1 MKKEHSRSNKELL
14 ETKYVVAESS
24 ESLEIKINEY
34 PRKQGK
40 KIKLEI
46 RRKKKKHDSEMTSPR
61 NPASAGSSRKRSRNW
76 KQEETNSEPV
86 LGSFLQLVAVDF

>member
-34 PRKQGK
+34 PQKQGK

-46 RRKKKKHDSEMTSPR
+46 RRKKKKNMTVRWPVQEIQHLLEVPER
-61 NPASAGSSRKRSRNW
+61 DHGIESRRKPTVS
-76 KQEETNSEPV
+76 QFYDPSY
-86 LGSFLQLVAVDF
+86 S

>member
-34 PRKQGK
+34 PQKQGK

-46 RRKKKKHDSEMTSPR
+46 RRKKKKTMTVR
-61 NPASAGSSRKRSRNW
+61 
-76 KQEETNSEPV
+76 
-86 LGSFLQLVAVDF
+86 